1 MPFVTVPRDVLIE
14 VARSPIICGIGFLVI
29 ATVPVKKLAI
39 VFHPAADVL
48 MPIVRIDPEVHR
60 LY

>member
-39 VFHPAADVL
+39 DFTPPR
-48 MPIVRIDPEVHR
+48 MF
-60 LY
+60 